1 MNITSSTIRKKLTNY
16 YNKSTDYLLCL
27 TDEKKTYK
35 KSITL
40 NK

>member
-1 MNITSSTIRKKLTNY
+1 MNITPNTIRKKLTNY
-16 YNKSTDYLLCL
+16 YNTSTDYQLCL

>member
-1 MNITSSTIRKKLTNY
+1 MNITPSTIRKKLTNY

-27 TDEKKTYK
+27 TDEKKPYK